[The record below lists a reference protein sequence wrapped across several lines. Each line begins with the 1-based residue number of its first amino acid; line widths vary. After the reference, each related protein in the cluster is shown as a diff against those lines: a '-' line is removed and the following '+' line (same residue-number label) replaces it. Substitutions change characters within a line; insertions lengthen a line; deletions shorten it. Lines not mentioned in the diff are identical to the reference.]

1 MKDEWHGRN
10 RRDAQA
16 GHGGRF
22 RDRDRGGEG
31 EWFADSLRHS
41 DRVHGDFPFG
51 RGRDLA
57 HRIEA
62 LGSFDPYENVPPFRN
77 RSGQE
82 DWPGGRKNRGAAGS
96 FRGKSP
102 RGRCFRRFPG
112 VKQPTGEGGKR
123 AVVSARACKT
133 GVASISS

>member
-22 RDRDRGGEG
+22 RDMDRGGEG
-31 EWFADSLRHS
+31 AWFADSLRHS
-41 DRVHGDFPFG
+41 DRVRGDFPFG

-82 DWPGGRKNRGAAGS
+82 VGRAVAGGAA
-96 FRGKSP
+96 
-102 RGRCFRRFPG
+102 RR
-112 VKQPTGEGGKR
+112 
-123 AVVSARACKT
+123 AASAARARADAVS
-133 GVASISS
+133 GVSQV